1 MRIIMQYFALSLLED
16 EKSKEVTERL
26 TKIFEKH
33 SLQNNGINPI
43 VPYSVM
49 VDTLVATGEG
59 LNISLADIGEGCKE
73 GEISY
78 MDEEGIQQ
86 QYYII
91 LSNATIDGRW
101 RIEDIQKL

>member
-1 MRIIMQYFALSLLED
+1 MQYFALSLLED